1 MLIDQFIAYIQ
12 AEKRFSPLTVEAY
25 QRDVNQFVDFLK
37 DEFELND
44 LVQVKTTM
52 VKSYIV
58 KLKEE
63 GLTNRS
69 INRKISTL
77 RTFYKYCLR
86 ENLMEKSPMTGVKAL
101 KLPKTLVKFVTE
113 TDINK
118 VSFGDEADF
127 PTLRDHL
134 LFEMLYQTGMRQAEL
149 RGLHDNDVDKMAM
162 QLKIHGKRNKD
173 RFVPLSREMIQL
185 IVQYQALRDATF
197 TTKAD
202 RLLLNDKGEEM
213 SPHYVYNKVHHML
226 EGVTTLKQKSPH
238 VLRHTFATHLL
249 DEGAS
254 LVAIQ
259 KLLGHEN
266 LATTQIYAHN
276 TIEQLKKIHKQKK
289 GVIMKVMINSVH
301 FKADQ
306 KLEDFITQKVEKLC
320 AKHSEV
326 INAEVSLKLDN
337 TDTPENKIADIR
349 LVLRGDDLYASKQS
363 KTFEESID
371 TSIDALKKQL
381 EKYKGKN
388 TK

>member
-1 MLIDQFIAYIQ
+1 MLIEQFISFIE
-12 AEKRFSPLTVEAY
+12 AEKRFSILTVEAY
-25 QRDVNQFVDFLK
+25 SRDMNQFADYLRNTY
-37 DEFELND
+37 ELDD
-44 LVQVKTTM
+44 LTKVETMM

-58 KLKEE
+58 KLKED

-69 INRKISTL
+69 INRKISSL

-86 ENLMEKSPMTGVKAL
+86 ENLLEKSPMTGIKAL

-118 VSFGDEADF
+118 VSFGDDPDF
-127 PTLRDHL
+127 TTCRDRL
-134 LFEMLYQTGMRQAEL
+134 LFELLYQTGMRQAEL
-149 RGLHDNDVDKMAM
+149 RGLEDSDVDKMGM

-173 RFVPLSREMIQL
+173 RIVPLSKEMINM
-185 IVQYQALRDATF
+185 ISEYQSLREASFVTR
-197 TTKAD
+197 AD

-213 SPHYVYNKVHHML
+213 TPSFVYNKVHHML

-276 TIEQLKKIHKQKK
+276 TIEQLKKIHKQAHPK
-289 GVIMKVMINSVH
+289 G
-301 FKADQ
+301 
-306 KLEDFITQKVEKLC
+306 
-320 AKHSEV
+320 
-326 INAEVSLKLDN
+326 
-337 TDTPENKIADIR
+337 
-349 LVLRGDDLYASKQS
+349 
-363 KTFEESID
+363 
-371 TSIDALKKQL
+371 
-381 EKYKGKN
+381 
-388 TK
+388 

>member
-1 MLIDQFIAYIQ
+1 MLIDQFIAYIK

-25 QRDVNQFVDFLK
+25 QRDMEQFAAYLKHDFEVEDLTKVDRM
-37 DEFELND
+37 
-44 LVQVKTTM
+44 M

-58 KLKEE
+58 NMKEE
-63 GLTNRS
+63 GLVNRS

-86 ENLMEKSPMTGVKAL
+86 ENLIGKSPMTGIKAL

-118 VSFGDEADF
+118 VSFGDGDDF
-127 PTLRDHL
+127 STCRDRL
-134 LFEMLYQTGMRQAEL
+134 LFELLYQTGMRQAEL
-149 RGLHDNDVDKMAM
+149 RGLKDGDVDKMDM

-173 RFVPLSREMIQL
+173 RLVPLSREMIQL
-185 IVQYQALRDATF
+185 IVQYQVLRDATF
-197 TTKAD
+197 ADKAE

-213 SPHYVYNKVHHML
+213 SPSYVYNKVHHML

-259 KLLGHEN
+259 KLLGHED

-276 TIEQLKKIHKQKK
+276 TIEQLKKIHKQAHPK
-289 GVIMKVMINSVH
+289 G
-301 FKADQ
+301 
-306 KLEDFITQKVEKLC
+306 
-320 AKHSEV
+320 
-326 INAEVSLKLDN
+326 
-337 TDTPENKIADIR
+337 
-349 LVLRGDDLYASKQS
+349 
-363 KTFEESID
+363 
-371 TSIDALKKQL
+371 
-381 EKYKGKN
+381 
-388 TK
+388 

>member
-12 AEKRFSPLTVEAY
+12 AEKRFSFLTVEAY
-25 QRDVNQFVDFLK
+25 RRDMNQFVDFMR
-37 DEFELND
+37 DAFEMDD
-44 LVQVKTTM
+44 LTQVKTTM
-52 VKSYIV
+52 VKSYV
-58 KLKEE
+58 VHLKDE
-63 GLTNRS
+63 GLVNRS

-86 ENLMEKSPMTGVKAL
+86 ENLVEKSPMTGIKAL

-127 PTLRDHL
+127 ATVRDRL

-149 RGLHDNDVDKMAM
+149 RGLTDGDVDKMDM

-173 RFVPLSREMIQL
+173 RLVPLSKEMIAL
-185 IVQYQALRDATF
+185 IDQYQAMRDATF
-197 TTKAD
+197 TNKAE

-213 SPHYVYNKVHHML
+213 TPSFVYNKVHHML

-259 KLLGHEN
+259 KLLGHED

-276 TIEQLKKIHKQKK
+276 TIEQLKKIHKQAHPK
-289 GVIMKVMINSVH
+289 G
-301 FKADQ
+301 
-306 KLEDFITQKVEKLC
+306 
-320 AKHSEV
+320 
-326 INAEVSLKLDN
+326 
-337 TDTPENKIADIR
+337 
-349 LVLRGDDLYASKQS
+349 
-363 KTFEESID
+363 
-371 TSIDALKKQL
+371 
-381 EKYKGKN
+381 
-388 TK
+388 

>member
-1 MLIDQFIAYIQ
+1 MLIDQFISYIE

-25 QRDVNQFVDFLK
+25 QSDMDQFAHFLK
-37 DEFELND
+37 DEYGIDD
-44 LVQVKTTM
+44 LTHVKTTM

-58 KLKEE
+58 HLKEE
-63 GLTNRS
+63 GLVNRS
-69 INRKISTL
+69 INRKTSTL

-86 ENLMEKSPMTGVKAL
+86 ENLIEKSPMTGIKAL
-101 KLPKTLVKFVTE
+101 KQPKTLVKFVTE

-118 VSFGDEADF
+118 VSFGEEADF
-127 PTLRDHL
+127 STQRDHL
-134 LFEMLYQTGMRQAEL
+134 LFELLYQTGMRQAEL
-149 RGLHDNDVDKMAM
+149 RGLEDGDVDKMDM

-173 RFVPLSREMIQL
+173 RLVPLSREMIQL

-213 SPHYVYNKVHHML
+213 SPSYVYNKVHHML

-276 TIEQLKKIHKQKK
+276 TIEQLKNIHKQAHPK
-289 GVIMKVMINSVH
+289 G
-301 FKADQ
+301 
-306 KLEDFITQKVEKLC
+306 
-320 AKHSEV
+320 
-326 INAEVSLKLDN
+326 
-337 TDTPENKIADIR
+337 
-349 LVLRGDDLYASKQS
+349 
-363 KTFEESID
+363 
-371 TSIDALKKQL
+371 
-381 EKYKGKN
+381 
-388 TK
+388 

>member
-1 MLIDQFIAYIQ
+1 MLIDQFISYIE

-25 QRDVNQFVDFLK
+25 RRDMEQFAEYLKTGYELEDLTQVNQL
-37 DEFELND
+37 
-44 LVQVKTTM
+44 M

-58 KLKEE
+58 HMKEE
-63 GLTNRS
+63 ELVNRS

-86 ENLMEKSPMTGVKAL
+86 EELVEKSPMTGIKAL

-127 PTLRDHL
+127 PTCRDRL
-134 LFEMLYQTGMRQAEL
+134 LFELLYQTGMRQAEL
-149 RGLHDNDVDKMAM
+149 RGLKDGDVDKMDM
-162 QLKIHGKRNKD
+162 QVKIHGKRNND
-173 RFVPLSREMIQL
+173 RLVPLSRQMIQL
-185 IVQYQALRDATF
+185 IEQYQAMRDVTF
-197 TTKAD
+197 TNKAE

-213 SPHYVYNKVHHML
+213 SPSFVYNKVHHML

-259 KLLGHEN
+259 KLLGHED

-276 TIEQLKKIHKQKK
+276 TIEQLKKIHKQAHPK
-289 GVIMKVMINSVH
+289 G
-301 FKADQ
+301 
-306 KLEDFITQKVEKLC
+306 
-320 AKHSEV
+320 
-326 INAEVSLKLDN
+326 
-337 TDTPENKIADIR
+337 
-349 LVLRGDDLYASKQS
+349 
-363 KTFEESID
+363 
-371 TSIDALKKQL
+371 
-381 EKYKGKN
+381 
-388 TK
+388 

>member
-1 MLIDQFIAYIQ
+1 MLIDQFISYIK

-25 QRDVNQFVDFLK
+25 QSDMDQFAHFLK
-37 DEFELND
+37 DELGIDD
-44 LVQVKTTM
+44 LTQVKTTM

-58 KLKEE
+58 HLKEE
-63 GLTNRS
+63 GLVNRS
-69 INRKISTL
+69 INRKTSTL

-86 ENLMEKSPMTGVKAL
+86 ENLIEKSPMTGIKAL
-101 KLPKTLVKFVTE
+101 KQPKTLVKFVTE

-118 VSFGDEADF
+118 VSFGEEADF
-127 PTLRDHL
+127 STQRDHL
-134 LFEMLYQTGMRQAEL
+134 LFELLYQTGMRQAEL
-149 RGLHDNDVDKMAM
+149 RGLEDGDIDKMGM

-173 RFVPLSREMIQL
+173 RLVPLSREMIQL

-213 SPHYVYNKVHHML
+213 SPSYVYNKVHHML

-276 TIEQLKKIHKQKK
+276 TIEQLKKIHKQAHPK
-289 GVIMKVMINSVH
+289 G
-301 FKADQ
+301 
-306 KLEDFITQKVEKLC
+306 
-320 AKHSEV
+320 
-326 INAEVSLKLDN
+326 
-337 TDTPENKIADIR
+337 
-349 LVLRGDDLYASKQS
+349 
-363 KTFEESID
+363 
-371 TSIDALKKQL
+371 
-381 EKYKGKN
+381 
-388 TK
+388 

>member
-25 QRDVNQFVDFLK
+25 QRDMDQFVAYLKSDFEV
-37 DEFELND
+37 DD
-44 LVQVKTTM
+44 LTKVDRLM

-58 KLKEE
+58 RMKEE
-63 GLTNRS
+63 GLVNRS

-86 ENLMEKSPMTGVKAL
+86 ENLIEKSPMTGIKAL

-118 VSFGDEADF
+118 VSFGDGDDF
-127 PTLRDHL
+127 PTCRDRL
-134 LFEMLYQTGMRQAEL
+134 LFELLYQTGMRQAEL
-149 RGLHDNDVDKMAM
+149 RGLKDGDVDKMDM

-173 RFVPLSREMIQL
+173 RMVPLSREMIQL
-185 IVQYQALRDATF
+185 IVQYQAMRDATF
-197 TTKAD
+197 TDKAE
-202 RLLLNDKGEEM
+202 RLLLNDRGGEM
-213 SPHYVYNKVHHML
+213 TPSFVYNKVHHML

-259 KLLGHEN
+259 KLLGHQD

-276 TIEQLKKIHKQKK
+276 TLEQLKKIHKQAHPK
-289 GVIMKVMINSVH
+289 G
-301 FKADQ
+301 
-306 KLEDFITQKVEKLC
+306 
-320 AKHSEV
+320 
-326 INAEVSLKLDN
+326 
-337 TDTPENKIADIR
+337 
-349 LVLRGDDLYASKQS
+349 
-363 KTFEESID
+363 
-371 TSIDALKKQL
+371 
-381 EKYKGKN
+381 
-388 TK
+388 

>member
-1 MLIDQFIAYIQ
+1 MLIDQFISYIE

-25 QRDVNQFVDFLK
+25 RRDMEQFAEYLKTGYELEDLTQVNQL
-37 DEFELND
+37 
-44 LVQVKTTM
+44 M

-58 KLKEE
+58 HMKEE
-63 GLTNRS
+63 ELVNRS

-86 ENLMEKSPMTGVKAL
+86 EELVEKSPMTGIKAL

-127 PTLRDHL
+127 PTCRDRL
-134 LFEMLYQTGMRQAEL
+134 LFELLYQTGMRQAEL
-149 RGLHDNDVDKMAM
+149 RGLKDGDVDKMDM
-162 QLKIHGKRNKD
+162 QVKIHGKRNKD
-173 RFVPLSREMIQL
+173 RLVPLSRQMIQL
-185 IVQYQALRDATF
+185 IEEYQAMRDVTF
-197 TTKAD
+197 TDKAE

-213 SPHYVYNKVHHML
+213 SPSFVYNKVHHML

-259 KLLGHEN
+259 KLLGHED

-276 TIEQLKKIHKQKK
+276 TIEQLKKIHKQAHPK
-289 GVIMKVMINSVH
+289 G
-301 FKADQ
+301 
-306 KLEDFITQKVEKLC
+306 
-320 AKHSEV
+320 
-326 INAEVSLKLDN
+326 
-337 TDTPENKIADIR
+337 
-349 LVLRGDDLYASKQS
+349 
-363 KTFEESID
+363 
-371 TSIDALKKQL
+371 
-381 EKYKGKN
+381 
-388 TK
+388 

>member
-1 MLIDQFIAYIQ
+1 MLIEQFISFIE
-12 AEKRFSPLTVEAY
+12 AEKRFSTLTVEAY
-25 QRDVNQFVDFLK
+25 SRDMIQFVDYLQSTYEI
-37 DEFELND
+37 DD
-44 LVQVKTTM
+44 LTKVETTM

-58 KLKEE
+58 RLKEE
-63 GLTNRS
+63 GLVNRS

-86 ENLMEKSPMTGVKAL
+86 ENLMEKTPMTGIKAL

-118 VSFGDEADF
+118 VSFDEDNDF
-127 PTLRDHL
+127 ATQRDRL

-149 RGLHDNDVDKMAM
+149 RGLKDGDVDKMAM

-173 RFVPLSREMIQL
+173 RFVPLSSQMIKL

-197 TTKAD
+197 MNKAD

-276 TIEQLKKIHKQKK
+276 TIEQLKKIHKQAHPK
-289 GVIMKVMINSVH
+289 G
-301 FKADQ
+301 
-306 KLEDFITQKVEKLC
+306 
-320 AKHSEV
+320 
-326 INAEVSLKLDN
+326 
-337 TDTPENKIADIR
+337 
-349 LVLRGDDLYASKQS
+349 
-363 KTFEESID
+363 
-371 TSIDALKKQL
+371 
-381 EKYKGKN
+381 
-388 TK
+388 

>member
-25 QRDVNQFVDFLK
+25 QRDMDQFVAYLKSDFEV
-37 DEFELND
+37 DD
-44 LVQVKTTM
+44 LTKVDRLM

-58 KLKEE
+58 RMKEE
-63 GLTNRS
+63 GLVNRS

-86 ENLMEKSPMTGVKAL
+86 ENLIEKTPMTGIKAL

-118 VSFGDEADF
+118 VSFGDGDDF
-127 PTLRDHL
+127 PTCRDRL
-134 LFEMLYQTGMRQAEL
+134 LFELLYQTGMRQAEL
-149 RGLHDNDVDKMAM
+149 RGLKDGDVDKMDM

-173 RFVPLSREMIQL
+173 RMVPLSREMIQL
-185 IVQYQALRDATF
+185 IVQYQAMRDATF
-197 TTKAD
+197 TDKAE

-213 SPHYVYNKVHHML
+213 SPSYVYNKVHHML

-259 KLLGHEN
+259 KLLGHQD

-276 TIEQLKKIHKQKK
+276 TIEQLKKIHKQAHPK
-289 GVIMKVMINSVH
+289 G
-301 FKADQ
+301 
-306 KLEDFITQKVEKLC
+306 
-320 AKHSEV
+320 
-326 INAEVSLKLDN
+326 
-337 TDTPENKIADIR
+337 
-349 LVLRGDDLYASKQS
+349 
-363 KTFEESID
+363 
-371 TSIDALKKQL
+371 
-381 EKYKGKN
+381 
-388 TK
+388 

>member
-197 TTKAD
+197 TNKAD

-213 SPHYVYNKVHHML
+213 SPQYVYNKVHHML

-276 TIEQLKKIHKQKK
+276 TIEQLKKIHKQAHPK
-289 GVIMKVMINSVH
+289 G
-301 FKADQ
+301 
-306 KLEDFITQKVEKLC
+306 
-320 AKHSEV
+320 
-326 INAEVSLKLDN
+326 
-337 TDTPENKIADIR
+337 
-349 LVLRGDDLYASKQS
+349 
-363 KTFEESID
+363 
-371 TSIDALKKQL
+371 
-381 EKYKGKN
+381 
-388 TK
+388 

>member
-1 MLIDQFIAYIQ
+1 MLTDQFIAYIQ
-12 AEKRFSPLTVEAY
+12 AEKRFSLLTVEAY
-25 QRDVNQFVDFLK
+25 RRDMNQFVDFMR
-37 DEFELND
+37 DAFEMDD
-44 LVQVKTTM
+44 LTQVKTTM
-52 VKSYIV
+52 VKSYV
-58 KLKEE
+58 VHLKDE
-63 GLTNRS
+63 GLVNRS

-86 ENLMEKSPMTGVKAL
+86 ENLVEKSPMTGIKAL

-127 PTLRDHL
+127 ATVRDRL

-149 RGLHDNDVDKMAM
+149 RGLTDGDVDKMDM

-173 RFVPLSREMIQL
+173 RLVPLSKEMIAL
-185 IVQYQALRDATF
+185 IDQYQAMRDATF
-197 TTKAD
+197 TNKAE

-213 SPHYVYNKVHHML
+213 TPSFVYNKVHHML

-259 KLLGHEN
+259 KLLGHED

-276 TIEQLKKIHKQKK
+276 TIEQLKKIHKQAHPK
-289 GVIMKVMINSVH
+289 G
-301 FKADQ
+301 
-306 KLEDFITQKVEKLC
+306 
-320 AKHSEV
+320 
-326 INAEVSLKLDN
+326 
-337 TDTPENKIADIR
+337 
-349 LVLRGDDLYASKQS
+349 
-363 KTFEESID
+363 
-371 TSIDALKKQL
+371 
-381 EKYKGKN
+381 
-388 TK
+388 